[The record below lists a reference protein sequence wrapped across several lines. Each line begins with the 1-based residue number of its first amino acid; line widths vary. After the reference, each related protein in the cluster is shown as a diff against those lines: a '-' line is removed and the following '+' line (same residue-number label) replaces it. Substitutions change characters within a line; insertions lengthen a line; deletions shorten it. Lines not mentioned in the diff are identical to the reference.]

1 MYYPNKVTIE
11 YEGDLALEEEEFGS
25 CLEEDFYG
33 VIDYELLGKEIGEE
47 MVKSYVHQISKE
59 DIYIEIDEALTSIK
73 ESIEYFVEEWIET
86 NTEEEIR

>member
-11 YEGDLALEEEEFGS
+11 YEGDLTLDEEEFDS
-25 CLEEDFYG
+25 CLEEEFYG

-59 DIYIEIDEALTSIK
+59 DIYIEIDEALANIKKSIAW
-73 ESIEYFVEEWIET
+73 FVQDWIET